1 MAVAIVTSF
10 VANKLTDG
18 EVDTLGTHLGT
29 HRRRW
34 QDYPAE
40 ERLGRAPTP
49 PVKSTIEETV
59 EYEE

>member
-40 ERLGRAPTP
+40 ERLGRGPD
-49 PVKSTIEETV
+49 STGKEHDRGDGRI
-59 EYEE
+59 